1 MAVTA
6 CSEKKKSE
14 DILVAKYVPEQLKD
28 PIRMPLDERHT
39 SVEWMGE
46 KYVVNLLRQSVDS
59 LPSIT
64 DETGQQYYDNRVV
77 LTISR
82 PDQSVFFK
90 KVFVKGS
97 FASFIDGNLIK
108 AGMLE
113 NIVYHGIE
121 DNNLKFGVVVSRAGN
136 EDEFIPLDL
145 AIDCK
150 GGMSIKLG
158 KLFDSIDEGDS
169 NN

>member
-1 MAVTA
+1 
-6 CSEKKKSE
+6 
-14 DILVAKYVPEQLKD
+14 
-28 PIRMPLDERHT
+28 
-39 SVEWMGE
+39 
-46 KYVVNLLRQSVDS
+46 
-59 LPSIT
+59 
-64 DETGQQYYDNRVV
+64 
-77 LTISR
+77 
-82 PDQSVFFK
+82 
-90 KVFVKGS
+90 
-97 FASFIDGNLIK
+97 
-108 AGMLE
+108 MLE

-145 AIDCK
+145 AIDRK